1 MGACSSSTSAAARRY
16 VNLDQRAQAS
26 REVRPRRAC
35 KLRILGINDVYE
47 LDNFPRVKTLL
58 NQHKANVQKENVVT
72 TLAGDFVAPS
82 LLSSLDGGAGMVE
95 VLNAL
100 PIDYVCFG
108 NHESDIPY
116 LKLKMRIREFGGVWL
131 NSNMPGFELA
141 MPEYSL
147 QRLRGLDGN
156 PDARSVAFIG
166 LVIGGGQYSSIYREG
181 VFGGAGKNIVPV
193 NEAAP
198 TVSNDVRGK
207 HPDVDEVIP
216 LTHQDMAQD
225 VDLAK
230 TGLFPVIIGGHD
242 HEVLHEVHG
251 DRDCPVVKSGSDAH
265 NVSIIDLEWSDDP
278 AAPPSV
284 TVQIEPVAGYEPDPD
299 MVAMVERI
307 METVK
312 ELELATLYELRPDE
326 IISSINVRTQQT
338 SLGELVATAIREV
351 FRCDAAVLNSG
362 ALRGNREYAE
372 GISYGDLKR
381 ECPFPSPIVV
391 TQMPF
396 EVLREAV
403 HQSRQ
408 PWWDIKEG
416 EQPKEHAS
424 ALQVDEGIRVRS
436 DHVPIAIRR
445 APPELGKLYS
455 VACDTRVLARNP
467 IFCKYCQEFPSR
479 IPPDDAGRPVLPIL
493 AEFFC
498 GMLWRQ
504 LIEHADAGSGQS
516 TLELEITRSASMASK
531 DRRAGVRQK
540 AACNAGFDSI
550 DVNGDE
556 IIDREELTRAVE
568 RCLGRR
574 VSSRIVVEQMM
585 SMMDEDND
593 GQISRE
599 ELRDGMSKISRSKLP
614 YLVSL

>member
-1 MGACSSSTSAAARRY
+1 MGNCSSAKYAAAARY
-16 VNLDQRAQAS
+16 VNLDQRAKAPT
-26 REVRPRRAC
+26 REVRSRRAC
-35 KLRILGINDVYE
+35 KFRILAINDVYE
-47 LDNFPRVKTLL
+47 LENFPRVKTLVD
-58 NQHKANVQKENVVT
+58 QHKAEWPAENVVA

-82 LLSSLDGGAGMVE
+82 LLSSLDGGAGMIK

-116 LKLKMRIREFGGVWL
+116 VKLRMRIQEFGGVWL
-131 NSNMPGFELA
+131 NSNMPGFEPEL
-141 MPEYSL
+141 PEYSL
-147 QRLRGLDGN
+147 RRLRGLDGE
-156 PDARSVAFIG
+156 PDARLVAFIG
-166 LVIGGGQYSSIYREG
+166 LLIGGGRFSKTYRQG
-181 VFGGAGKNIVPV
+181 VFGGAVNNIIPV

-198 TVSNDVRGK
+198 RVCLDLRGNHPEVDDVL
-207 HPDVDEVIP
+207 P
-216 LTHQDMAQD
+216 LTHQDMAED
-225 VDLAK
+225 VELAK

-242 HEVLHEVHG
+242 HEVFHEVHG
-251 DRDCPVVKSGSDAH
+251 DRDCPIVKSGSDAH

-278 AAPPSV
+278 EAPPTV
-284 TVQIEPVAGYEPDPD
+284 NVQIEPITGYEPDPE
-299 MVAMVERI
+299 MVVKIDRI
-307 METVK
+307 LAPVK
-312 ELELATLYELRPDE
+312 ELESATLYELRPNE

-351 FRCDAAVLNSG
+351 LRCDAAVLNSG
-362 ALRGNREYAE
+362 AIRGNREYAE

-416 EQPKEHAS
+416 EQPRDHAS
-424 ALQVDEGIRVRS
+424 ALQVDEGIRVKS
-436 DHVPIAIRR
+436 HHVPTAIRR
-445 APPELGKLYS
+445 FPPEPGKLYS
-455 VACDTRVLARNP
+455 VACDTRVLNKNP
-467 IFCKYCQEFPSR
+467 IFHKYCQEFPSR
-479 IPPDDAGRPVLPIL
+479 IPPDDAGRPVFPLL

-504 LIEHADAGSGQS
+504 LIEHAGRNGQS
-516 TLELEITRSASMASK
+516 LEMEITSTASHGS
-531 DRRAGVRQK
+531 RRNRTK
-540 AACNAGFDSI
+540 ACNLGFDSI

-556 IIDREELTRAVE
+556 MIDQEELTRAVE

-585 SMMDEDND
+585 NMMDEDHD

-599 ELRDGMSKISRSKLP
+599 ELREGISKISRSKLH